1 MVLVEEV
8 YKRISRGIRRNHE
21 WSSSWKSVHHLF
33 SHGTQIFI
41 SGTFQLSDICP
52 RQIHFMY
59 LPKEKLSAAQSE
71 SIT

>member
-1 MVLVEEV
+1 MNGHPAGRMCIICFHMEH
-8 YKRISRGIRRNHE
+8 S
-21 WSSSWKSVHHLF
+21 
-33 SHGTQIFI
+33 QIFI